1 MTRLRVRGKA
11 GDYGAFSLSVVA
23 EVVGWGDGPGSTEG
37 REGALENSSISSQ

>member
-11 GDYGAFSLSVVA
+11 GDYRAFSLSVVA